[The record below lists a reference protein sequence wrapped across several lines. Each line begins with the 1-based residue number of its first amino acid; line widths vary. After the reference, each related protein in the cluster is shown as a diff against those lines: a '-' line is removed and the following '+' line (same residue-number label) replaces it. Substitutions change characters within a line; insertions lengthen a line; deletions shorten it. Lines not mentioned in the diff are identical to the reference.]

1 MKQNYASG
9 RASSI
14 PAGLMWGVGISLLMT
29 LVSAVIIATLVN
41 KEILAWQ
48 NIGYGIMIM
57 MLCSSFLGARVSVGK
72 IKRQQFAVSAMFA
85 VAYIGVL
92 LAMTALLFGGQYEG
106 VGVTTLL
113 VLCGSLVSIMVN
125 TGRKREGRG
134 SGSKVRT
141 RKVVQKI
148 R

>member
-1 MKQNYASG
+1 MKINYASG

-14 PAGLMWGVGISLLMT
+14 PAGLAWGVGISLLVT
-29 LVSAVIIATLVN
+29 LVSAAMIAILVN

-48 NIGYGIMIM
+48 NVGYGIMIM
-57 MLCSSFLGARVSVGK
+57 LLCSSFLGARVSVGK
-72 IKRQQFAVSAMFA
+72 IKRQRFAVSSMFT
-85 VAYIGVL
+85 VAYIGIL
-92 LAMTALLFGGQYEG
+92 FAMTALFFGGQYEG

-113 VLCGSLVSIMVN
+113 VMCGSLVSLMVN
-125 TGRKREGRG
+125 TGRKWEGRG

-148 R
+148 C